1 LLAPRQSKPGEQ
13 AQPCAASSLLRPRG
27 RQAGRQTE
35 SQECAGAAR
44 QSIQLKRST
53 KQYRAHTS
61 RAWSLE
67 VGLEPG
73 SEVRS
78 SSLRS
83 LVYSTPLSLSFSLS
97 LFLSLSLSIV
107 LQAPARPA
115 RSHPRASTASRTGR
129 RAARC
134 CSSPSNHSGPFC
146 SVARIDRARTH
157 APPILSLDVEPCR

>member
-1 LLAPRQSKPGEQ
+1 LLAPPQSKPGEQ

-115 RSHPRASTASRTGR
+115 LTPTSFNFCIAHGQARSSVLLQPIKPFRPILLCCSHRQSAHARASN
-129 RAARC
+129 
-134 CSSPSNHSGPFC
+134 PLP
-146 SVARIDRARTH
+146 
-157 APPILSLDVEPCR
+157 